1 MEYAVL
7 STVAMVILLAAVVMV
22 ILLAAAA
29 MVILLAA
36 VAMVILEVGVSIVTL
51 VVGASTLL
59 AAGTVPTVAEY
70 QWLQRKRLEFVLL
83 FNLLERQVKRIEE

>member
-1 MEYAVL
+1 ML

-36 VAMVILEVGVSIVTL
+36 VAMVIL

-59 AAGTVPTVAEY
+59 AAGIVPTVAEY